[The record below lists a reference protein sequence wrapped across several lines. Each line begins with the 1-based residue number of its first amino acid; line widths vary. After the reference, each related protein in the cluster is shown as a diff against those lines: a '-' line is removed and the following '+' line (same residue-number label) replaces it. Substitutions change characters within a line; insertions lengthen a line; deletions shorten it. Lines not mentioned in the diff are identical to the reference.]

1 MIARGLVSFVA
12 VLLLVSPAAG
22 AYHEEVLDNGLRVI
36 LIEHRANPMVASSV
50 LVNAGVV
57 HEPEGMN
64 GASHFLEHL
73 LFNGTESRTQRE
85 LYDEVDS
92 YGAYNNATTRED
104 HTFFSLLIQKEFL
117 EQGLDIQA
125 DMLFHSV
132 LPPDK
137 FEKEKGIVLEEIAKD
152 RANPSYVAGS
162 AHRAFAYANT
172 PIARPVLGSEE
183 SIEGLKRDDVLAF
196 YHSRYVPG
204 NMTLILMGDVDPA
217 SDLETVKKIF
227 GAQEAR
233 PVPAGGGGGT
243 WPPRPDMNVLRAPLD
258 AGREYLSVSLPLEV
272 ASHDPRIPA
281 LELLVDGVADGKDS
295 PLGRA
300 LTSGADP
307 LVLSFSLSFNP
318 RAGAWSTVEF
328 SAELP
333 EGGNAPAVGEH
344 LVAELRGLVPGSPAW
359 DRVPTVRDSVRTG
372 ELLLADKIHYYGMML
387 SPYLPGAPEGYLENR
402 VAALEAVTDDDLE
415 TAAALLRESLGRSRA
430 THFGPGF
437 EEALSEWNPET
448 TALETASGRPTLATE
463 VLANG
468 LEVVFERNDDTR
480 VFAAHLLFRH
490 RSASEPEGKEG
501 IADFLHRLYARGT
514 VVRDAAGLD
523 TALSALGADMK
534 FHDAAFIPY
543 DDYYTTP
550 GFSYVRLEM
559 PADRWR
565 EGVAL
570 LAEIVIHPRL
580 APDDIEAV
588 RKEML
593 DLQTRS
599 SGSPRSATRQLL
611 AETLAPGH
619 PASGHVLG
627 TRESIRS
634 ITAEDLRAF
643 HDAYVT
649 GRRLIVTA
657 SGPVDPGA
665 AVRAVTDVF
674 GSLPAGDEPPKAAP
688 APLTPPDSEA
698 WLSLAKE
705 QFYLALGYLFDA
717 EPADS
722 AALAVAGEIL
732 SDRLS
737 FELREER
744 GLAYSMGASIGPWAG
759 RTRLSVSMGTRPEN
773 LDEAIEGV
781 REGMAAFREAEIDEP
796 TVRRTANAMRGRMLM
811 RRVTR
816 VNRAYFTGVE
826 RLEERPLGD
835 DQARLDA
842 LLEVSA
848 ADVQRVIRRYVSPE
862 RCAVVTVR

>member
-1 MIARGLVSFVA
+1 
-12 VLLLVSPAAG
+12 
-22 AYHEEVLDNGLRVI
+22 
-36 LIEHRANPMVASSV
+36 
-50 LVNAGVV
+50 
-57 HEPEGMN
+57 
-64 GASHFLEHL
+64 
-73 LFNGTESRTQRE
+73 
-85 LYDEVDS
+85 
-92 YGAYNNATTRED
+92 
-104 HTFFSLLIQKEFL
+104 
-117 EQGLDIQA
+117 
-125 DMLFHSV
+125 MLFHSI

-162 AHRAFAYANT
+162 AHRAFAYAST

-183 SIEGLKRDDVLAF
+183 SIEGLKRDDVLA
-196 YHSRYVPG
+196 YYRARYVPG

-217 SDLETVKKIF
+217 RDLETVKKIF
-227 GAQEAR
+227 GTQEAR
-233 PVPAGGGGGT
+233 PVPADGGGS
-243 WPPRPDMNVLRAPLD
+243 WPPRPDKNVLRAPLD
-258 AGREYLSVSLPLEV
+258 ARREYLSMSFPLEV
-272 ASHDPRIPA
+272 SSHDPRIPA
-281 LELLVDGVADGKDS
+281 LELLLAGVADGKDS

-318 RAGAWSTVEF
+318 RSGPWSTVEF

-344 LVAELRGLVPGSPAW
+344 LVAELRGLLPGSPAW
-359 DRVPTVRDSVRTG
+359 DRVPAVRDSVRTG

-387 SPYLPGAPEGYLENR
+387 SPYLPGAPEGYLEDR
-402 VAALEAVTDDDLE
+402 VAALEAVTDADLE
-415 TAAALLRESLGRSRA
+415 TAATLLRESLGRSRVS
-430 THFGPGF
+430 HLGPGF
-437 EEALSEWNPET
+437 EKGLSEWKPET
-448 TALETASGRPTLATE
+448 TALETASGRPSLMTE
-463 VLANG
+463 VLPNG
-468 LEVVFERNDDTR
+468 LEVVFERNDDSR

-523 TALSALGADMK
+523 TALSALGADVK

-550 GFSYVRLEM
+550 EFSFVRLEM
-559 PADRWR
+559 PADRWK
-565 EGVAL
+565 EGIAL
-570 LAEIVIHPRL
+570 LGEIVIHPRL

-588 RKEML
+588 RKEVL
-593 DLQTRS
+593 DLQMRS
-599 SGSPRSATRQLL
+599 SGSPRSASRQLL
-611 AETLAPGH
+611 AETLAPEH
-619 PASGHVLG
+619 PASGRVLG
-627 TRESIRS
+627 TTASISS

-649 GRRLIVTA
+649 GRRMILTA
-657 SGPVDPGA
+657 SGPVDPGS

-674 GSLPAGDEPPKAAP
+674 GSLPAGDEPPKPAA
-688 APLTPPDSEA
+688 APLTPPGSEA

-705 QFYLALGYLFDA
+705 QFYIALGYLFDA
-717 EPADS
+717 EPDDR
-722 AALAVAGEIL
+722 AALAVAGAIL

-744 GLAYSMGASIGPWAG
+744 GLAYSMGASISPWAG
-759 RTRLSVSMGTRPEN
+759 RMRLAVFMGTRPEN
-773 LDEAIEGV
+773 LEQAMEGV
-781 REGMAAFREAEIDEP
+781 REGIVAFRESEIDEA

-826 RLEERPLGD
+826 RLQGRPLGD

-842 LLEVSA
+842 LLEVGAS
-848 ADVQRVIRRYVSPE
+848 DVERVIRQYVSPE
-862 RCAVVTVR
+862 RCAVVTIR